1 MGRGMAENEQDFP
14 TLENEA
20 GISAPEREEIRSHI
34 EKVATENR
42 IPVEAAQFSLESA
55 RRGVLLPSIVN
66 VAALVAVAA
75 AILVLSVVF
84 RRDER
89 HVQNQV
95 TQYASIE
102 GKLIRELRQES
113 RQLLTSKE
121 KEIEEIKTK
130 VRELEGEQKTLEEN
144 FTRKLKQREDEL
156 RQQLKQDVDVE
167 RARLTSE
174 GIRKDDIEA
183 RMAKFEAERKAYY
196 ERQLA
201 QYRKQLE
208 AERAQL
214 QADITRLRTEYGTRL
229 QQLEQ
234 ERRQIVSDYQ
244 KREVTLQVQ
253 LQQKTQVLDRLRAQ
267 TSVNLEAAQRELAG
281 LTGKQEQ
288 VQAVEN
294 QIEGQVARIRDALG
308 TADLAAALSQ
318 VRSLQTYLQQGSVR
332 AVPQLADRVR
342 TEVFLLNQL
351 GTMLEDRLKA
361 QAAAGEKTL
370 TADLELLSR
379 MRSLSQQASAGQAG
393 PARLDLYR
401 EVVAAMPEVQTAS
414 AALVEAAV
422 ADLQKQLRDQTE
434 ENTKAAVALVKA
446 GDYAGALARYKAAL
460 NVSPSIQPDTARLLS
475 DLLVLGYSMSEYT
488 RTGRKSAGTDALA
501 AQAGINLAA
510 ERQAFLRGAAGPA
523 ADQQMT
529 DAITSQG
536 DELKKQLAD
545 AESQITQLQAEKAQA
560 GTQRVAELDAL
571 AARVNTTRQ
580 DLNKRLDALLVFE
593 GQVNQAR
600 ATYARYV
607 EQEKTAR
614 QSNPQDPTTASRQ
627 ELNKFLRDDSVKR
640 LFSDVAERVNALYAA
655 TQTAGSSAALAD
667 AQQILESVAK
677 QPSPKAARQ
686 LLQFEMENAGSNER
700 LKAILTAID
709 GVLARAEAAP
719 Q

>member
-1 MGRGMAENEQDFP
+1 MAENGQDFP

-42 IPVEAAQFSLESA
+42 IPVEAAQFSLQAA

-66 VAALVAVAA
+66 AAALVAVVA
-75 AILVLSVVF
+75 AILVLSIVF

-89 HVQNQV
+89 RVQNQV

-113 RQLLTSKE
+113 RQLLTSKD
-121 KEIEEIKTK
+121 KEIEEIKNK
-130 VRELEGEQKTLEEN
+130 VRELEGEQRTLEEN
-144 FTRKLKQREDEL
+144 FTRKLKQREEEL

-183 RMAKFEAERKAYY
+183 RMARFEAERKAYY

-214 QADITRLRTEYGTRL
+214 QADITRLRTEYGARL

-234 ERRQIVSDYQ
+234 ERKQIVSDYQ

-308 TADLAAALSQ
+308 TADLEAALSQ

-361 QAAAGEKTL
+361 QAAAGEQSL

-379 MRSLSQQASAGQAG
+379 VRSLSQQASAGPAG

-401 EVVAAMPEVQTAS
+401 QLIAAMPEAQTAS
-414 AALVEAAV
+414 IALVEAAV
-422 ADLQKQLRDQTE
+422 ADLQKQLRDRTE
-434 ENTKAAVALVKA
+434 ENSKAAVALMKT

-460 NVSPSIQPDTARLLS
+460 NVSPSIQPYTARLLS

-488 RTGRKSAGTDALA
+488 RTGRKNAGTDALA
-501 AQAGINLAA
+501 AQAGIDLAA

-536 DELKKQLAD
+536 DALKKQLSD
-545 AESQITQLQAEKAQA
+545 AEAQITQLQAEKAQA
-560 GTQRVAELDAL
+560 DTQRVAELDAV

-580 DLNKRLDALLVFE
+580 DLNKRLYALLVFE
-593 GQVNQAR
+593 GQVNEAH
-600 ATYARYV
+600 ATYAKYV
-607 EQEKTAR
+607 EQEKAAR

-627 ELNKFLRDDSVKR
+627 ELNKFLRDDSVRR

-677 QPSPKAARQ
+677 QPSVKAARQ
-686 LLQFEMENAGSNER
+686 LLQFEMGNAAGNER
-700 LKAILTAID
+700 LKAILSAID
-709 GVLARAEAAP
+709 GVLARSETPA